1 MLFTVAGLATA
12 VRAGLWNSAY
22 YAGWMQD
29 HLPADQVDF
38 TAMTHVIHFA
48 VVPRADGTL
57 DSTTNDVSLSNSAA
71 LLVRAH
77 AAGVKV
83 LIGVGG
89 ENSAAGFRGATSE
102 ANRPSLITNLMN
114 FVRSRGYDGVD
125 LDWEPLEATDT
136 HQFIRLVVD
145 LRGALNSEFREGLAT
160 PKAFGAHGADP
171 LLLTTAAA
179 SQPDL
184 FAMLQSDFD
193 QINLMTY
200 AFSGPWPGWRTWY
213 NSPIYDGGH
222 RFPSTGQPA
231 PSVDGMVN
239 DFLSHGVATGKLGI
253 GLCFYGCVWS
263 GGSGT
268 STGDA
273 ALPWQSWSSPPTMTT
288 LAYAEIMSRYYQ
300 PQRYYW
306 DTNAQSAYLSINPAG
321 SANDKFISFDDPT
334 ACRAKV
340 AYARHK
346 GLGGVII
353 WELGGGYRSDQPAG
367 QRDLLLQSVKQ
378 AIVAPNA
385 AAR

>member
-1 MLFTVAGLATA
+1 MAGLTTA
-12 VRAGLWNSAY
+12 GRAGLWNSAY

-29 HLPADQVDF
+29 RMPAEQVDF

-57 DSTTNDVSLSNSAA
+57 DSATNGVSPSNSAD
-71 LLVRAH
+71 LLARAH
-77 AAGVKV
+77 AAGARV

-89 ENSAAGFRGATSE
+89 ENSAAGFRGATSN
-102 ANRPSLITNLMN
+102 ANRPSFITNLVN

-125 LDWEPLEATDT
+125 LDWEPLEATDA
-136 HQFIRLVVD
+136 HQFTRLVVE
-145 LRGALNSEFREGLAT
+145 LRGALNSEALGT
-160 PKAFGAHGADP
+160 NP
-171 LLLTTAAA
+171 LLLTTATV
-179 SQPDL
+179 SLPDL

-222 RFPSTGQPA
+222 RFPATGQPA

-239 DFLSHGVATGKLGI
+239 DFLSHGVAAAKLGI
-253 GLCFYGCVWS
+253 GICFYGCVWS

-268 STGDA
+268 STGGT
-273 ALPWQSWSSPPTMTT
+273 ALPWQSWSGPPTMTT

-300 PQRYYW
+300 PQRYFW
-306 DTNAQSAYLSINPAG
+306 DTNAQSAYLSINPPG
-321 SANDKFISFDDPT
+321 SANDKSEKDSRLLSEFISFDDPA

-378 AIVAPNA
+378 AIVDPA
-385 AAR
+385 AAATR